1 MGERK
6 KFPMKVSVLTSGL
19 VLLFSFSSPG
29 FANSQGLAEA
39 AKSNDI
45 KTVRALVAKHVD
57 VNAPASDGTTA
68 LAWAVYRNNLETA
81 ALLIRAGANV
91 NAANELGATPLYL
104 ACQNGNFA
112 MVEALVAAG
121 ANTNVALP
129 SGETV
134 LMTASRT
141 GNHDAV
147 RLLLG
152 HDAQVNAKETRRGQT
167 ALMWAVAEG
176 HRQIVKLLID
186 HGADLNAHSKT
197 GFTPLMFAAQEGDL
211 ETAKLLSSAGA
222 KINEIAP
229 EDGSALVVAAMS
241 GHQEF
246 AEYLLDKGADPNA
259 SNRIGVTALDYA
271 IMKGLALATGV
282 QWFASA
288 SELYRPNQPELVKA
302 LLAHGANPN
311 ARILE
316 RPPLPGVRNLV
327 VVSVAGATPLMLAAA
342 SYDVEIMRILVA
354 AGADPH
360 LVTKEQTNVLLFA
373 SGLAEGLGKPPLR
386 TDEDDRHAL
395 EAVKFAVELGIDVNT
410 RNKHDVTPL
419 HGAAYVGSD
428 AIVKFLVDNGARMEV
443 KDDSGQT
450 ALSIAEQIFPSTL
463 LDDNLRPATV
473 HQSTADLLVKLGAPP
488 FVIEPASPN

>member
-1 MGERK
+1 MNVR
-6 KFPMKVSVLTSGL
+6 VLIFG
-19 VLLFSFSSPG
+19 VALLFSSSA
-29 FANSQGLAEA
+29 FANSAALAEA
-39 AKSNDI
+39 AKSGDI
-45 KTVRALVAKHVD
+45 ATIRALLDKHAD

-68 LAWAVYRNNLETA
+68 LAWAAYRNDLDAA

-91 NAANELGATPLYL
+91 NAANELGAAPLYL

-112 MVEALVAAG
+112 MVEALVKARADVN
-121 ANTNVALP
+121 AALP

-141 GNHDAV
+141 GNHDSV
-147 RLLLG
+147 TLLLG
-152 HDAQVNAKETRRGQT
+152 HDAQVNAKESRRGQT

-176 HRQIVKLLID
+176 HRDIVSLLVD
-186 HGADLNAHSKT
+186 HGADVNAHSKT
-197 GFTPLMFAAQEGDL
+197 GFTPLMFAAQDGDS
-211 ETAKLLSSAGA
+211 ETAKLLLAAGS

-241 GHQEF
+241 GHSEF
-246 AEYLLDKGADPNA
+246 AEFLLDKGADPNA
-259 SNRIGVTALDYA
+259 SNRIGVTALHYA
-271 IMKGLALATGV
+271 IMKGLALAAGV

-288 SELYRPNQPELVKA
+288 SQLYRPNQPELVKA

-342 SYDVEIMRILVA
+342 SYDVEMMRILVA
-354 AGADPH
+354 GGADPH
-360 LVTKEQTNVLLFA
+360 LVTKEQTDVLLFA

-386 TDEDDRHAL
+386 TEEDDRHAL
-395 EAVKFAVELGIDVNT
+395 EAVKYAVELGNDVNT
-410 RNKHDVTPL
+410 PNKHDVTPL

-428 AIVKFLVDNGARMEV
+428 AIVKFLVDKGARMDV

-450 ALSIAEQIFPSTL
+450 ALSIAEQIFPATL

-488 FVIEPASPN
+488 FVLEPASAR